1 MKGRRSADTP
11 VGRLRRRGIR
21 VSAGPWTAC
30 GDTARDGGGRLIVA
44 LGRTAGSATTRS
56 RVRRIAREVFAE
68 RFGLAAGVD
77 MLLLARSD
85 LANHPRR
92 QVRARLRELM
102 TRLSS
107 ALASRQTTNQK
118 GDA

>member
-1 MKGRRSADTP
+1 MIGRRSTDTP

-30 GDTARDGGGRLIVA
+30 GDTAPDGGGRLIVA

-56 RVRRIAREVFAE
+56 RVRRIAREVFVE

-85 LANHPRR
+85 LSKHPRR

-102 TRLSS
+102 IRLSETMARQQS
-107 ALASRQTTNQK
+107 GSSRS
-118 GDA
+118 